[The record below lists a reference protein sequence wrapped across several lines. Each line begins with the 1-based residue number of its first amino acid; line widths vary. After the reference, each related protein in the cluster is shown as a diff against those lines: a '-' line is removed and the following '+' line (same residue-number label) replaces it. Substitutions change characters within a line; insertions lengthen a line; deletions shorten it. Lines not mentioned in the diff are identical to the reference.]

1 MLISCNKIPNKKTS
15 SLRKKPSDFSFAVFD
30 SVSTINSEQW
40 NNIANF
46 GSPFLKIPYLSVLE
60 NEHPDNM
67 RFHYAIIYDDK
78 KPIAIAYFQVIDF
91 SSEGFESLIDKE
103 NAEFSCA
110 ITGYLKKHLTNH
122 FIRSASKINMRLLIC
137 GNAFVSGEHGFA
149 CSPDINQTEVFD
161 ALADIIYEIGIA
173 EKLNGKIAA
182 IIVKDFYT
190 STKNVSDELKEF
202 KFHDFLGEPNMIV
215 KINWQTFDEYLN
227 AMSKKYRNRAKG
239 IVKKG
244 TELQRKCFS
253 ANDINE
259 NAKLI
264 QQLYNNVFNKA
275 SFSMASLSAN
285 YFVEMKKILQD
296 KFNFIAYYH
305 NEELIGFR
313 TSFILE
319 GSVEAH
325 FIGLN
330 YQVNKELELYQNILY
345 DYVKEAI
352 DNNLPQLILG
362 RTASEI
368 KSTVGAEAY
377 QLTCYIRHRNPL
389 SNHLIK
395 PFIDSIKTT
404 DWIPR
409 NPFKEISIQGIQSI

>member
-1 MLISCNKIPNKKTS
+1 MLIPCNKIPNKKNS
-15 SLRKKPSDFSFAVFD
+15 AIRKKPTDFAFAIVD
-30 SVSTINSEQW
+30 SVSMINPEDW
-40 NNIANF
+40 NNIADY
-46 GSPFLKIPYLSVLE
+46 GSPFLKTHYLKVLE
-60 NEHPDNM
+60 NQHPDNM
-67 RFHYAIIYDDK
+67 CFHYATIYADK
-78 KPIAIAYFQVIDF
+78 KPVAIAYFQVIDF
-91 SSEGFESLIDKE
+91 SSEGFENFVSPE
-103 NAEFSCA
+103 STEFSCA

-122 FIRSASKINMRLLIC
+122 LFRRPGKMNMRLLIC
-137 GNAFVSGEHGFA
+137 GNVFISGEHGFA
-149 CSPDINQTEVFD
+149 CSPEINKTEVFD
-161 ALADIIYEIGIA
+161 ALADIIYEISKA

-182 IIVKDFYT
+182 IIVKDFYET
-190 STKNVSDELKEF
+190 TKDVSDELKEF
-202 KFHDFLGEPNMIV
+202 KYHDFLGEPNMIV
-215 KINWQTFDEYLN
+215 SVNWKTFDEYLN

-244 TELQRKCFS
+244 EELQRKNFS
-253 ANDINE
+253 AGDINE
-259 NAKLI
+259 NAEQI
-264 QQLYNNVFNKA
+264 QLLYNNVILKA
-275 SFSMASLSAN
+275 SFRMASLSAN
-285 YFVEMKKILQD
+285 YFVEMKKVLQD

-305 NEELIGFR
+305 KEELIGFR
-313 TSFILE
+313 TSFTLE
-319 GSVEAH
+319 ESIEAH

-352 DNNLPQLILG
+352 DNNLNQLILG

-409 NPFKEISIQGIQSI
+409 NPFKEVSLR